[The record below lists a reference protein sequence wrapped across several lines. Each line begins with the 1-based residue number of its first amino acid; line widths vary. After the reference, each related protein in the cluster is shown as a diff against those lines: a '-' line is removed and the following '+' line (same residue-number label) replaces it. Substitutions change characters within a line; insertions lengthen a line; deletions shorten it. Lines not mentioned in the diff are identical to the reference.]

1 MCSGPNNRRMSLV
14 YLEMM
19 SHKTPHVGNWEFSVT
34 EPWEVLSNLLESC
47 VNEKQDYH
55 GDPLEVSG
63 PAMALEFLVLVCHYD
78 LDNYLEESLAQNR
91 LSSDYQALLVR
102 IFCPSDSACFSRR
115 MQQLCKFYSRA
126 VAGAVPALETLRA
139 LLGLTAQVLQLKE
152 RTDNSNSHKEDIAS
166 FLAFE
171 FHRLELSENSL
182 WAELYLLEPSWLS
195 ALVSREILS
204 LAANKKIQRVSL
216 RPLLTSFVYSN
227 TIIKTDEVRSNTA
240 QTSEREVLGTKKDSD
255 SNRNPATVI
264 QQVKSVTS
272 GVTNKSKPVNVHKR
286 NMHGETP
293 LHTAAKTG
301 NISRLR
307 QCLDTPGVDIN
318 CVDYN
323 GYTPLSEAVNKNK
336 LEAVRLLLEYR
347 PQTVKTNE
355 GRVDILIKNNSDQ
368 SNAFHEAVELERIE
382 MVKLILETIQKE
394 ESKSSG
400 FPSLFEL
407 FNAENGDG
415 ETVMTMP
422 TTEEMKQV
430 LNQFSSKEKDLSEFR
445 IKEVKVNLVKLSKEV
460 LPSNQ
465 HVIRNFGPLVEL
477 AVTKY
482 IGSNCLDSIYR
493 TFRTVK
499 LQDLLGA
506 VTAEDSGEEREG
518 KVQFAGGFRKLQ
530 FGARP
535 RFDIYRTEKTK
546 VQDLRD
552 FENIL
557 KKDFSPDS
565 SISKLLMNIT
575 N

>member
-1 MCSGPNNRRMSLV
+1 MSLV

-47 VNEKQDYH
+47 VTEKQDDH
-55 GDPLEVSG
+55 GDPLDVSG

-78 LDNYLEESLAQNR
+78 LDNYLEESLNQNR
-91 LSSDYQALLVR
+91 LRSDYQPLLVR

-126 VAGAVPALETLRA
+126 VAGAIPALETFRA

-166 FLAFE
+166 FLAHE

-227 TIIKTDEVRSNTA
+227 TIIKTDEVGSDSA
-240 QTSEREVLGTKKDSD
+240 PTSEREVLGTKKDSD
-255 SNRNPATVI
+255 SNRNPATVK
-264 QQVKSVTS
+264 QQVKSVTP

-286 NMHGETP
+286 NPHGETP
-293 LHTAAKTG
+293 VHTAAKTG
-301 NISRLR
+301 NIARLR

-318 CVDYN
+318 CVDNN

-347 PQTVKTNE
+347 PQTEDVKTNE
-355 GRVDILIKNNSDQ
+355 GRVDILIKNNNDQ
-368 SNAFHEAVELERIE
+368 SNAFHEAVELDRIE
-382 MVKLILETIQKE
+382 MVILILETIQRE
-394 ESKSSG
+394 ESNVSSG

-430 LNQFSSKEKDLSEFR
+430 LNQFSSVRKEKDLSEFR
-445 IKEVKVNLVKLSKEV
+445 IKEVKVNLVKLPKEAV
-460 LPSNQ
+460 GLSRN
-465 HVIRNFGPLVEL
+465 HLVIKNYGPLIEL
-477 AVTKY
+477 AITKY

-506 VTAEDSGEEREG
+506 VNAEDSGEEREG

-565 SISKLLMNIT
+565 SISRLLMNIT